1 MTFQEEASCRRDI
14 LKIVCSSPKG
24 AKWRKITLIPTG
36 QAYFAEMLT
45 DTQAFHKAIPFE
57 EMTLWAEDVVGKYRQ
72 IALFCKEET
81 VTYLFS
87 KNKFK
92 RLSHAEENKEQSAQH
107 KKKYILDEG
116 NDIPAF
122 VDLGVFT
129 KDFKVVRS
137 MYDKF
142 RQVNRFIETVD
153 DLFKDSVPKKL
164 TVADFGCVKSYLTF
178 FLYHYLTNVRKIDA
192 EIVGYDLKE
201 DVVAKCNDIAVKYGY
216 GKLHFVAADVAR
228 GEFSMKPDMVVSL
241 HACDTATDYAIH
253 FAVTSGAKYLLS
265 VPCCQHEVN
274 LSIRNGGEM
283 DFLLRYGLIKERTSA
298 LITDSIRAMLL
309 EDCGYKVDVLEFID
323 FSHSP
328 KNVMI
333 RAIKRGRKKH
343 NAEEIRRL
351 MQKYGFSHT
360 LFDLLQRDGLI

>member
-1 MTFQEEASCRRDI
+1 M
-14 LKIVCSSPKG
+14 
-24 AKWRKITLIPTG
+24 
-36 QAYFAEMLT
+36 
-45 DTQAFHKAIPFE
+45 
-57 EMTLWAEDVVGKYRQ
+57 
-72 IALFCKEET
+72 
-81 VTYLFS
+81 TYLFS
-87 KNKFK
+87 KDKFK
-92 RLSHAEENKEQSAQH
+92 RLSHAEKNKQSAQH

-116 NDIPAF
+116 SDIPAF

-164 TVADFGCVKSYLTF
+164 TVADFGCGKSYLTF

-216 GKLHFVAADVAR
+216 GKLHFVAADVSR

-253 FAVTSGAKYLLS
+253 FSVTSAQNICF
-265 VPCCQHEVN
+265 PC
-274 LSIRNGGEM
+274 
-283 DFLLRYGLIKERTSA
+283 
-298 LITDSIRAMLL
+298 RA
-309 EDCGYKVDVLEFID
+309 V
-323 FSHSP
+323 ST
-328 KNVMI
+328 
-333 RAIKRGRKKH
+333 R
-343 NAEEIRRL
+343 
-351 MQKYGFSHT
+351 
-360 LFDLLQRDGLI
+360 